1 MSYHRYD
8 WREICIRIADLYNNK
23 NMSVAEAH
31 KTLQEEG
38 MDLPPFRTVQNRIRI
53 KCHKYGIDLEMRHP
67 RSEPTPKETSREYLR
82 KLFRQIRHL
91 TELAHTLQ
99 SECWTEEKE
108 SLQEVI
114 AELYD
119 RIDDALK

>member
-8 WREICIRIADLYNNK
+8 WKEICTRIADLYNDK
-23 NMSVAEAH
+23 NMSIAEAH
-31 KTLQEEG
+31 KALQEEG

-67 RSEPTPKETSREYLR
+67 RSEPTPKETSREDLR
-82 KLFRQIRHL
+82 RTIHQIR
-91 TELAHTLQ
+91 TL
-99 SECWTEEKE
+99 SDLVAVLRSDDWEDDRIVLNEII
-108 SLQEVI
+108 SD
-114 AELYD
+114 LYD